1 MRKGFSMVTAILFMV
16 LVSTLGVTML
26 KLSVESVKTT
36 GDIYLKEQAAFLLR
50 SATEIAIAKI
60 ILNPNK
66 IANSSNCFKNQTIFN
81 EKYSL
86 GGLDIFNLK
95 VVASKVFGKIGDCN
109 NFTPISTSESAGTVV
124 LDTYIEIIPAAMKIK
139 NSGKIRLHRRTIQ
152 KL

>member
-60 ILNPNK
+60 ILN
-66 IANSSNCFKNQTIFN
+66 

-86 GGLDIFNLK
+86 GGLDIFNIK

-124 LDTYIEIIPAAMKIK
+124 LDTYIEIIPAAMKIT